1 MSGASAAQAL
11 EAQFESIRRSE
22 FTRLRKKVASL
33 SPEHVAEV
41 DAITASVVHAIARWP
56 AAALGGEVAPVLV
69 QAVVDL
75 FHVAPVAPDPSAAS
89 PAPASDRASIR

>member
-1 MSGASAAQAL
+1 MSGASAAKAL
-11 EAQFESIRRSE
+11 EARFESIRQSE

-56 AAALGGEVAPVLV
+56 KAALGGDAAPVLV

-75 FHVAPVAPDPSAAS
+75 FHVAPQASDAAS
-89 PAPASDRASIR
+89 GVTSPTPETSARR

>member
-1 MSGASAAQAL
+1 MSGASAAKAL
-11 EAQFESIRRSE
+11 EARFESIRQSE
-22 FTRLRKKVASL
+22 FTRLRKKVAAL

-56 AAALGGEVAPVLV
+56 AAALGGEVAPALV

-75 FHVAPVAPDPSAAS
+75 FRVSPPAERPANPAAPGSDAA
-89 PAPASDRASIR
+89 R